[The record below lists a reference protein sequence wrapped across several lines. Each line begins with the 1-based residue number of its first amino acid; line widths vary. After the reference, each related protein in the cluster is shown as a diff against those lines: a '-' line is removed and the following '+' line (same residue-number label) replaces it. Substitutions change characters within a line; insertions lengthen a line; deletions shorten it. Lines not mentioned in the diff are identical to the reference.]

1 MEMTTSDERVARI
14 EGVLEQMNERLGN
27 IEARLGNIET
37 QNLRLL
43 EQKADNERVANIERV
58 LEQKAD
64 KNEVRLL
71 FATTITLLAALIGI
85 VATVGFG

>member
-27 IEARLGNIET
+27 IEARLGNIEA
-37 QNLRLL
+37 QNLGLM
-43 EQKADNERVANIERV
+43 
-58 LEQKAD
+58 EQKAD
-64 KNEVRLL
+64 KSEVRLL

>member
-1 MEMTTSDERVARI
+1 MTASEERVARI
-14 EGVLEQMNERLGN
+14 EGVLEQINERLGN
-27 IEARLGNIET
+27 IEA
-37 QNLRLL
+37 QNLRL
-43 EQKADNERVANIERV
+43 

-85 VATVGFG
+85 VATIGFS

>member
-1 MEMTTSDERVARI
+1 MTTSEGRVARI

-27 IEARLGNIET
+27 IEA

-43 EQKADNERVANIERV
+43 DQKADNERVANIERI
-58 LEQKAD
+58 LEQKAA

-71 FATTITLLAALIGI
+71 FATTITLLTALIGI
-85 VATVGFG
+85 VATMGFS